1 MKTIRNRILSGMMA
15 IMLVVSLLAV
25 APVSTFA
32 ETQYVKTYTQSYTL
46 KEGQM
51 YSIPLKMKQN
61 ADLTVQITIID
72 GKSGK
77 RMFVVPQ
84 LWEDYKMEEG
94 CSSSDKTLGL
104 GPDMVD
110 KVTIKGKALKGS
122 KSALS
127 FGVGFSD
134 ENSGGDVKVRVKITS
149 EKKCFVTKKL
159 VQETSE
165 E

>member
-1 MKTIRNRILSGMMA
+1 MKTIKNRILSGMMV

-25 APVSTFA
+25 APISTFA

-61 ADLTVQITIID
+61 AELTVQITIID

-84 LWEDYKMEEG
+84 LWEDYETGEG
-94 CSSSDKTLGL
+94 NSYSDKTLGL
-104 GPDMVD
+104 GSDMVD
-110 KVTIKGKALKGS
+110 KITIKGKALKGS
-122 KSALS
+122 KSAIS
-127 FGVGFSD
+127 FGVGF
-134 ENSGGDVKVRVKITS
+134 GGDVKVRVKITS
-149 EKKCFVTKKL
+149 EKKCFVTRKL
-159 VQETSE
+159 VEETSVE
-165 E
+165 